1 VPFLNSAPEVSAIW
15 TLRCYLF
22 EDSGVIKRIPRRV
35 QEGLVSGE
43 DALLEYANSV
53 QRVADVVIE
62 NDSGNPIKILEA
74 IGSYWT
80 FDADGKIHKALRK
93 AGAEVMDLAFFRPQ
107 PVGAKV
113 ISLTPALKRQAFQK
127 EHKWEVGKAQ
137 LDWIAADIWP
147 TGNDA
152 GVKISIA
159 KGTAPKTPP
168 LTREAENALRQ
179 IDGEIAVI
187 KSRLDRLSE
196 AALKGLA
203 FAARQ
208 RVEFPDDLWS
218 GLATD
223 CDHCREIK
231 SRHRTGRGI
240 WFAVIEA
247 CQSHPGSNIPYV
259 DVDEIAFKKCNGRK
273 AAAEAARQMLKENA
287 ESFNESTSIEA
298 RLYCELEWEPPEDH
312 E

>member
-1 VPFLNSAPEVSAIW
+1 MPLA
-15 TLRCYLF
+15 LRCYLF
-22 EDSGVIKRIPRRV
+22 EESGVIKRIPRRV
-35 QEGLVSGE
+35 QEGLVSGK

-53 QRVADVVIE
+53 QRVADVRIE
-62 NDSGNPIKILEA
+62 TDGGKPVTILEA
-74 IGSYWT
+74 IGSYWA
-80 FDADGKIHKALRK
+80 FDAEGKVHKGLWE
-93 AGAEVMDLAFFRPQ
+93 AGAKVMEFAFARPQ

-113 ISLTPALKRQAFQK
+113 VSLTPALKRQEFQK

-152 GVKISIA
+152 AVKISIA
-159 KGTAPKTPP
+159 KGTAPKRPT
-168 LTREAENALRQ
+168 LTREAENELREV
-179 IDGEIAVI
+179 DGKIAII

-196 AALKGLA
+196 PALKGLA
-203 FAARQ
+203 FAARG
-208 RVEFPDDLWS
+208 RSEFPNDLWA
-218 GLATD
+218 GLAAD

-247 CQSHPGSNIPYV
+247 ARTHPGRDFAEV
-259 DVDEIAFKKCNGRK
+259 DDVAFKKCKSRK
-273 AAAEAARQMLKENA
+273 EAAEAARQMLKENA
-287 ESFNESTSIEA
+287 KDFNEYTSIEA
-298 RLYCELEWEPPEDH
+298 RLYCELEWTPPENS